1 MTTLMPE
8 IVFANIAAL
17 LGILTVLTWL
27 IANFVLRRILA

>member
-1 MTTLMPE
+1 MPE

-17 LGILTVLTWL
+17 LGILTIVNWL